1 MKRMC
6 GTVLCLCNKEHRVY
20 LIGEIIPS
28 SIDSILFSCP
38 TLKKE
43 VELKELNTA
52 WSADEMSKAIPARV
66 KENKPM
72 GS

>member
-38 TLKKE
+38 TLKGE
-43 VELKELNTA
+43 VELKDIQTA
-52 WSADEMSKAIPARV
+52 WSADDISNAIPARV
-66 KENKPM
+66 KENKPI